1 MGQLLIRYKYICI
14 TIVVLASATVG
25 FIAYPNFHTVIPNKV
40 YRSAQ
45 LNEHEFTH
53 YIKEHHIKTI
63 INLRGQDDDANWY
76 AKELEASRNSAVK
89 HFDLALPAHGITSP
103 QNMQALAQ
111 ILLTAPQPI
120 LIHCW
125 RGADRTGLAAAMSLI
140 LLENAPL
147 TDAMAQIS
155 WEYGAVAS
163 DTIGKEEFH
172 YYQLWL
178 TKNQLTSSREN
189 FMRWLAQLQSGSDYP
204 YQN

>member
-1 MGQLLIRYKYICI
+1 MGQLLVRYKYICI
-14 TIVVLASATVG
+14 TIVVLATAAVG
-25 FIAYPNFHTVIPNKV
+25 FVVYPNFHTVIPDRI

-45 LNEHEFTH
+45 LNGREFKY
-53 YIKEHHIKTI
+53 YIKKHQIKTI

-76 AKELEASRNSAVK
+76 AEELEVSRNNDIK

-125 RGADRTGLAAAMSLI
+125 RGADRTGLASAMSLI
-140 LLENAPL
+140 LLRDAPL

-155 WEYGAVAS
+155 WEYGAIAS

-172 YYQLWL
+172 YYQQWL
-178 TKNQLTSSREN
+178 TKNNLTSSREN
-189 FMRWLAQLQSGSDYP
+189 FMHWLAQLQSGTDYP